1 MLNMSEYNA
10 LYLATHPELAAKIGA
25 EYKRNVRK
33 EFNRTHGKMVVMA
46 IKPKYARMI
55 YDGKKFWELRKAPPP
70 LMTEILIYESAPVS
84 AITGSLVFSSKI
96 EGWAD
101 DVIEMVKKNKAFTS
115 NLCGI
120 GIDELIAYAGEG
132 KKLAA
137 LRVFDPR
144 RLDKPIP
151 LKVKPP
157 QNWGTF
163 YYKKDEEKG
172 GRA

>member
-1 MLNMSEYNA
+1 MLEMSEYNA
-10 LYLATHPELAAKIGA
+10 LYLAAKIGA
-25 EYKRNVRK
+25 EYKRNIRK

-46 IKPKYARMI
+46 IKPKYASMI
-55 YDGKKFWELRKAPPP
+55 YEGKKFWEFRKAPPP

-84 AITGSLVFSSKI
+84 AITGSLIFSSTV
-96 EGWAD
+96 EGWVD
-101 DVIEMVKKNKAFTS
+101 DVIEMVKKNKAFTR

-120 GIDELIAYAGEG
+120 GIDELFEYAGKG

-151 LKVKPP
+151 LKAKPP

-163 YYKKDEEKG
+163 YYKKDEEKEG
-172 GRA
+172 GQA

>member
-1 MLNMSEYNA
+1 MPGMSEYNA
-10 LYLATHPELAAKIGA
+10 LFLATHPDIAASIA
-25 EYKRNVRK
+25 ADYKRNVRK

-46 IKPKYARMI
+46 IKPKYARLI
-55 YDGKKFWELRKAPPP
+55 YSGKKVWEFRKAPPP

-84 AITGSLVFSSKI
+84 AITGSLIFSSKV
-96 EGWAD
+96 EGWAS
-101 DVIEMVKKNKAFTS
+101 DVIEMVKMNKAFTC

-120 GIDELIAYAGEG
+120 GVDELIAYAGEG

-137 LRVFDPR
+137 LRVFDPKR
-144 RLDKPIP
+144 FDKPIP

>member
-10 LYLATHPELAAKIGA
+10 IYLATHPWLAAKIGA

-33 EFNRTHGKMVVMA
+33 EFNRTHGKIVVMA

-55 YDGKKFWELRKAPPP
+55 YDGKKFWEFRKAPPP

-84 AITGSLVFSSKI
+84 AITGSLIFSSKI
-96 EGWAD
+96 EGWAY